1 MGLCRLFGGRKIR
14 QKRPCIFLL
23 SWRFHKAQQ
32 EADGISFYFDEKVLG
47 KNVLV
52 SKKSI
57 TKPLNNKCIYA

>member
-1 MGLCRLFGGRKIR
+1 MTDTTRQRL
-14 QKRPCIFLL
+14 LYL
-23 SWRFHKAQQ
+23 KAQQ